1 MSTATLLS
9 ILCIIRDYLE
19 DMIVTYKKHVPN
31 RQLNGDEEDKEKDER
46 KNKRKES
53 DLELN
58 SDAELKPNNADDK
71 YQG

>member
-1 MSTATLLS
+1 
-9 ILCIIRDYLE
+9 
-19 DMIVTYKKHVPN
+19 MIVTYKKHVPN